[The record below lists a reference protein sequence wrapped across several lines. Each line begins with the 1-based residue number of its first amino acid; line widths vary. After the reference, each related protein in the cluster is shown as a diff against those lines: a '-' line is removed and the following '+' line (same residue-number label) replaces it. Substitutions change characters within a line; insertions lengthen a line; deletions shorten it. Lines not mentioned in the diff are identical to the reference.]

1 MSEEIDWKTRALE
14 LERERDGLLEELESA
29 KMLTDEWAHAC
40 DEARSALVRVRTAA
54 MELRDCP
61 DHAGASCS
69 EWCDDCGAAVRTDA
83 ALWRALT
90 ETEAIAAKAV
100 ASPAILVDVA
110 PLGESKDVAESD
122 HEFAAPLT
130 ALVDG
135 LMDFMLKQRE
145 AATARALELSARLP
159 DELTFVQ
166 LPDDR
171 APGIGRINIIE
182 LRAGARTLW
191 RQWIEI
197 DGMTMRARSEWV
209 ETLAPPDGGAP

>member
-1 MSEEIDWKTRALE
+1 MSEEVDWKAMALE
-14 LERERDGLLEELESA
+14 LERQRDGLLEELESA

-54 MELRDCP
+54 MELRECP

-69 EWCDDCGAAVRTDA
+69 EWCDDCAAAVRTDA

-135 LMDFMLKQRE
+135 LMGFMLKQRE
-145 AATARALELSARLP
+145 AAAARALELSARLP

-166 LPDDR
+166 LPDDLV
-171 APGIGRINIIE
+171 PGIGRINIIE

-191 RQWIEI
+191 RQWIEL

-209 ETLAPPDGGAP
+209 DGEQHGGGS